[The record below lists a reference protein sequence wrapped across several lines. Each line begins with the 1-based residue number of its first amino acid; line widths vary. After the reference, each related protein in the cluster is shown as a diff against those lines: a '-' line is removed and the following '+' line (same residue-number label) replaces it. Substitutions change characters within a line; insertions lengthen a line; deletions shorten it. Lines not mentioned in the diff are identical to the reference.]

1 MSMLLGQNR
10 RRDLSNELR
19 INPRCELLIAY
30 TDQAAL
36 AWAARCADGYSSDA
50 PLLDDLFETPIS
62 IIGPFGG
69 LGGIVASGTHESHSP
84 GHARHQDSEL
94 FRMDGPS
101 ALQQSRSMIDNS
113 MPLGGTARLASLRG
127 MQFNGFEAAP
137 IFDVSRLRRRGTYS
151 LLHASRGNRLDFAS
165 ARSARKSGQGTS
177 TRATATSFNQIRS
190 YARQMDASE
199 NPLRLT

>member
-69 LGGIVASGTHESHSP
+69 LGAMMLSRPHESLSP
-84 GHARHQDSEL
+84 GKARHQDSEL
-94 FRMDGPS
+94 FRMDGQC
-101 ALQQSRSMIDNS
+101 ALHQLRSITQCFSTKRREWHFRGGRSSTDMRQRRFSISFGFAAEARITCFMLHGTIGLTLSRRDKSKIAGKERQPAPRRSNS
-113 MPLGGTARLASLRG
+113 TK
-127 MQFNGFEAAP
+127 
-137 IFDVSRLRRRGTYS
+137 FD
-151 LLHASRGNRLDFAS
+151 
-165 ARSARKSGQGTS
+165 RSQGKWTPPK
-177 TRATATSFNQIRS
+177 T
-190 YARQMDASE
+190 
-199 NPLRLT
+199 PCG